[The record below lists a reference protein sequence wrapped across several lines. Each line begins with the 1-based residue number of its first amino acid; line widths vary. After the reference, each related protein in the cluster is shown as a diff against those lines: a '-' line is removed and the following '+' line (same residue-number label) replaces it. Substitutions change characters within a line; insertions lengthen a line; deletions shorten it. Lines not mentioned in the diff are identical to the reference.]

1 MLGRLGWKLVS
12 FRLET
17 AIGVLRRGMATD
29 SRTRADLRGRALCS
43 PSLPG
48 AAADNEHEA
57 KAPRACINQT
67 AGVSA
72 CQRHS
77 GRSGSIS
84 SSEQSLSPALQ
95 GSACLWAAL
104 GSLLLF
110 QNRGKTT
117 DRHWQ
122 TADVSVRASQSA

>member
-1 MLGRLGWKLVS
+1 VLGRLGWKLVS

-84 SSEQSLSPALQ
+84 S
-95 GSACLWAAL
+95 CLWAAL
-104 GSLLLF
+104 AVPSIQTTGRRERVRLPEATLF
-110 QNRGKTT
+110 KLQASEGYQR
-117 DRHWQ
+117 R
-122 TADVSVRASQSA
+122 SVIHLSRR